1 MRPAI
6 YILLNDAARKIN
18 CLTHFKYISLE
29 THLHF
34 DVTPYC
40 IWSQIFAI
48 QSLFGVTLYDLDI
61 FNIYNVQYIFVI
73 ENIPWSHFSVTLY
86 YV

>member
-1 MRPAI
+1 MSPRM
-6 YILLNDAARKIN
+6 
-18 CLTHFKYISLE
+18 IS
-29 THLHF
+29 
-34 DVTPYC
+34 D
-40 IWSQIFAI
+40 IIFAI

>member
-34 DVTPYC
+34 DVTPYDLRYL
-40 IWSQIFAI
+40 
-48 QSLFGVTLYDLDI
+48 LF
-61 FNIYNVQYIFVI
+61 
-73 ENIPWSHFSVTLY
+73 SHFLVSPCMI
-86 YV
+86 